1 MFRDVAPSSVSFNAE
16 PFAAE
21 VHNVLTRSV
30 ILMVSKSFMYNLLF
44 SRLRAD
50 LVAIFFRVAGRPAC
64 E

>member
-50 LVAIFFRVAGRPAC
+50 LVAIFF
-64 E
+64 

>member
-1 MFRDVAPSSVSFNAE
+1 MFRDVAPSSVSFDAE

-30 ILMVSKSFMYNLLF
+30 ILLVSKLLMYNHLF

-50 LVAIFFRVAGRPAC
+50 LVAIFFRVAGHPAC